1 MNKKTNAFLALG
13 VFFSMCTIA
22 QENQQLTVETLDE
35 VVLTDSRFEL
45 KRENSGKTVITI
57 SQEEIEKN
65 QGRSVAELI
74 NTKSGIEINGTRSN
88 AGQNLGVFVRGGRSR
103 QVLVIIDGVQVS
115 DPSQING
122 EYDLRLLSLG
132 NIEKIEVIK
141 GAAST
146 LYGSGAAA
154 AVINITTKKASDK
167 DVNIVINSSIG
178 TNQSQDDQDYR
189 LSDFNNSVNANGTV
203 GKFTYKAGF
212 NQQFTDGL
220 SAALVEEGEAERDAF
235 SKKSFDL
242 NLGYQFTDAFSVNV
256 FGNVTDVNSD
266 FDGGAF
272 FDSPG
277 NVFNSDQY
285 RVGLSSKYTYTNGSV
300 NLNASYSTFD
310 RAFISDF
317 PFFAEG
323 ENLILDVY
331 NKYKINNSFYTI
343 VGLNVIDNQATFEGN
358 TVDEN
363 PDFNIVDPYA
373 NVVYVSDF
381 GLNINAGARLNNHS
395 EYGSNFV
402 YNINP
407 SYTYKFGEGSYVKPF
422 GSYSTSFITPSLNQ
436 LFGNFGPNPEL
447 DPEENLT
454 VEGGVEVKLGKN
466 FRASALYFDREA
478 TDVILFDFE
487 AGYFNSEEDVNTS
500 GIEVEIQASPV
511 KNLSLTANYTYIDN
525 ENDAILIPESKANL
539 LVGYDF
545 SPRTFASVGFQ
556 YTDDRL
562 ANDFREFP
570 AAEVTLESFSLVN
583 LAFGHTLKNDKLRFL
598 LSVDNLLNEDY
609 QDVFGFTSRGT
620 NVKLGVT
627 LNLL

>member
-1 MNKKTNAFLALG
+1 M
-13 VFFSMCTIA
+13 
-22 QENQQLTVETLDE
+22 
-35 VVLTDSRFEL
+35 
-45 KRENSGKTVITI
+45 
-57 SQEEIEKN
+57 
-65 QGRSVAELI
+65 I
-74 NTKSGIEINGTRSN
+74 NTKSGIEINGSRSA
-88 AGQNLGVFVRGGRSR
+88 AGQNLGVFVRGGRNR

-154 AVINITTKKASDK
+154 AVINITTKKAGD
-167 DVNIVINSSIG
+167 DAVNVVLNSSFG

-189 LSDFNNSVNANGTV
+189 LSDFNNNVNVNGTL

-220 SAALVEEGEAERDAF
+220 SAALVEEGEGERDDF
-235 SKKSFDL
+235 SKKSFDV
-242 NLGYQFTDAFSVNV
+242 NLGYKFSNAFSVNV
-256 FGNVTDVNSD
+256 FGNVTDINSD

-272 FDSPG
+272 FDAPG

-285 RVGLSSKYTYTNGSV
+285 RVGVSSKYKYTNGSV
-300 NLNASYSTFD
+300 NLNASYSTFERD
-310 RAFISDF
+310 FVSAF
-317 PFFAEG
+317 PFSAEG
-323 ENLILDVY
+323 ENFILDIY
-331 NKYKINNSFYTI
+331 NKYTFNKSFYTI
-343 VGLNVIDNQATFEGN
+343 VGLNVIDNQVTFEGN
-358 TVDEN
+358 TVNEN
-363 PDFNIVDPYA
+363 PDFNIIDPYA

-381 GLNINAGARLNNHS
+381 GLNVNVGGRLNNHS
-395 EYGSNFV
+395 EYGSNFT

-422 GSYSTSFITPSLNQ
+422 GSYSTSFITPSLSQ
-436 LFGNFGPNPEL
+436 LFGNFGPNPDL

-454 VEGGVEVKLGKN
+454 IEGGVEVKLGKN
-466 FRASALYFDREA
+466 FRASALYFDREE

-487 AGYFNSEEDVNTS
+487 AGYFNNPEEVNTS
-500 GIEVEIQASPV
+500 GIEVEVLATPV

-525 ENDAILIPESKANL
+525 ENNAVLIPESKANFV
-539 LVGYDF
+539 VGYDF
-545 SPRTFASVGFQ
+545 SPRTFASIAYQ

-562 ANDFREFP
+562 ANDFRDFP
-570 AAEVTLESFSLVN
+570 ATEVTLESFSLVN
-583 LAFGHTLKNDKLRFL
+583 LVFSHALKNDKWRFL
-598 LSVDNLLNEDY
+598 VSVDNVLNEDY
-609 QDVFGFTSRGT
+609 QDVFGFTTRGA
-620 NVKLGVT
+620 NVRLGVT

>member
-13 VFFSMCTIA
+13 VLFSMHAVA
-22 QENQQLTVETLDE
+22 QEQEPKVETLEE

-74 NTKSGIEINGTRSN
+74 NTKSGIEINGSRSN
-88 AGQNLGVFVRGGRSR
+88 AGQNLGVFVRGGRNR

-154 AVINITTKKASDK
+154 AVINITTKKAGD
-167 DVNIVINSSIG
+167 DAVNVVLNSSFG

-189 LSDFNNSVNANGTV
+189 LSDFNNNVNVNGTL

-220 SAALVEEGEAERDAF
+220 SAALVEEGEGERDDF
-235 SKKSFDL
+235 SKKSFDV
-242 NLGYQFTDAFSVNV
+242 NLGYKFSNAFSVNV
-256 FGNVTDVNSD
+256 FGNVTDINSD

-272 FDSPG
+272 FDAPG

-285 RVGLSSKYTYTNGSV
+285 RVGVSSKYKYANGSV
-300 NLNASYSTFD
+300 NLNASYSTFERD
-310 RAFISDF
+310 FVSAF
-317 PFFAEG
+317 PFSAEG
-323 ENLILDVY
+323 ENFILDVY
-331 NKYKINNSFYTI
+331 NKYTFNKSFYTI
-343 VGLNVIDNQATFEGN
+343 VGLNVIDNQVTFEGN
-358 TVDEN
+358 TVNEN
-363 PDFNIVDPYA
+363 PDFNIIDPYA

-381 GLNINAGARLNNHS
+381 GLNVNVGGRLNNHS
-395 EYGSNFV
+395 EYGSNFT

-422 GSYSTSFITPSLNQ
+422 GSYSTSFITPSLSQ
-436 LFGNFGPNPEL
+436 LFGNFGPNPDL

-454 VEGGVEVKLGKN
+454 IEGGVEVKLGKN
-466 FRASALYFDREA
+466 FRASALYFDREE

-487 AGYFNSEEDVNTS
+487 AGYFNNPEEVNTS
-500 GIEVEIQASPV
+500 GIEVEVQATPV

-525 ENDAILIPESKANL
+525 ENNAVLIPESKANFV
-539 LVGYDF
+539 VGYDF
-545 SPRTFASVGFQ
+545 SPRTFASIAYQ

-562 ANDFREFP
+562 ANDFRDFP
-570 AAEVTLESFSLVN
+570 ATEVTLESFSLVN
-583 LAFGHTLKNDKLRFL
+583 LVFSHALKNDKWRFL
-598 LSVDNLLNEDY
+598 VSVDNVLNEDY
-609 QDVFGFTSRGT
+609 QDVFGFTTRGA
-620 NVKLGVT
+620 NVRLGVT

>member
-13 VFFSMCTIA
+13 VLFSMCVTA
-22 QENQQLTVETLDE
+22 QEQEPKVETLEE
-35 VVLTDSRFEL
+35 VVLTDSRFAL

-57 SQEEIEKN
+57 SKDEIEKN

-74 NTKSGIEINGTRSN
+74 NTKSGIEINGSRSN
-88 AGQNLGVFVRGGRSR
+88 AGQNLGVFVRGGRNR

-167 DVNIVINSSIG
+167 AVNVVLNSSIG

-189 LSDFNNSVNANGTV
+189 LSDFNNSVNVNGTL
-203 GKFTYKAGF
+203 GKFSYKAGF

-220 SAALVEEGEAERDAF
+220 SSALVEEGEGERDDF
-235 SKKSFDL
+235 SKKSFDV
-242 NLGYQFTDAFSVNV
+242 NLGYKFTNSFSVNV
-256 FGNVTDVNSD
+256 FGNVTDINSD

-272 FDSPG
+272 FDAPG

-285 RVGLSSKYTYTNGSV
+285 RVGVSSKYKYTNGSV
-300 NLNASYSTFD
+300 NLNASYSTFERD
-310 RAFISDF
+310 FVSAF
-317 PFFAEG
+317 PFSAEG
-323 ENLILDVY
+323 ENIIIDVY
-331 NKYKINNSFYTI
+331 NKYTFNKSFYTI
-343 VGLNVIDNQATFEGN
+343 VGLNVIDNQVTFEGN
-358 TVDEN
+358 TVNEN
-363 PDFNIVDPYA
+363 PDFNIIDPYA

-395 EYGSNFV
+395 EYGSNFT

-407 SYTYKFGEGSYVKPF
+407 SYTYSFGEGSYVKPF
-422 GSYSTSFITPSLNQ
+422 GSYSTSFITPSLSQ
-436 LFGNFGPNPEL
+436 LFGNFGPNPDL

-454 VEGGVEVKLGKN
+454 IEGGVEVKLGKN
-466 FRASALYFDREA
+466 FRASALYFDREES
-478 TDVILFDFE
+478 DVILFDFE
-487 AGYFNSEEDVNTS
+487 AGYFNTEEDVNTS
-500 GIEVEIQASPV
+500 GVEVEVQATPV

-525 ENDAILIPESKANL
+525 ENNAVLIPESKANFV
-539 LVGYDF
+539 VGYDF
-545 SPRTFASVGFQ
+545 TPRTFASIAYQ

-570 AAEVTLESFSLVN
+570 ATEVTLESFSLVN
-583 LAFGHTLKNDKLRFL
+583 LVFSHALKNDKWRFL
-598 LSVDNLLNEDY
+598 VSVDNVLNEDY
-609 QDVFGFTSRGT
+609 QDVFGFTTRGA

>member
-13 VFFSMCTIA
+13 VLCSMFATA
-22 QENQQLTVETLDE
+22 QQEQEPKVETLEE
-35 VVLTDSRFEL
+35 VVLTDSRFAL

-57 SQEEIEKN
+57 SKDEIEKN

-74 NTKSGIEINGTRSN
+74 NTKSGIEINGSRSN

-154 AVINITTKKASDK
+154 AVINITTKKAGD
-167 DVNIVINSSIG
+167 DAVNVVLSSSVG

-189 LSDFNNSVNANGTV
+189 LSDFNNSVNVNGTLN
-203 GKFTYKAGF
+203 KFTYKAGY

-220 SAALVEEGEAERDAF
+220 SAAIVEEGEGERDDF
-235 SKKSFDL
+235 SRKSFDV

-256 FGNVTDVNSD
+256 FGNVTDISSD

-272 FDSPG
+272 ADAPG
-277 NVFNSDQY
+277 NVFESDQY
-285 RVGLSSKYTYTNGSV
+285 RVGLSSKYSYTKGSI
-300 NLNASYSTFD
+300 NLNASYSTFE
-310 RAFISDF
+310 RNFISSF
-317 PFFAEG
+317 PFSAEG

-331 NKYKINNSFYTI
+331 NKYTFNNSFYTI
-343 VGLNVIDNQATFEGN
+343 IGLNVIDNQVTFEGN
-358 TVDEN
+358 TVDET
-363 PDFNIVDPYA
+363 PDFNIIDPYA

-381 GLNINAGARLNNHS
+381 GLNINVGARYNNHS
-395 EYGSNFV
+395 EYGSNFT
-402 YNINP
+402 YNANP

-422 GSYSTSFITPSLNQ
+422 GSYSTSFITPSLSQ
-436 LFGNFGPNPEL
+436 LFGNFGPNPDL

-454 VEGGVEVKLGKN
+454 IEGGVEVKLGKN

-487 AGYFNSEEDVNTS
+487 AGYFNNPEEVNTS
-500 GIEVEIQASPV
+500 GIEVEVNATPV

-525 ENDAILIPESKANL
+525 ENDAVLIPESKGNFV
-539 LVGYDF
+539 VGYDF
-545 SPRTFASVGFQ
+545 SPRTFASIAYQ

-562 ANDFREFP
+562 ANDFRDFP

-583 LAFGHTLKNDKLRFL
+583 LAFGHTLKNDKWRFL
-598 LSVDNLLNEDY
+598 VSVDNVLNEDY
-609 QDVFGFTSRGT
+609 QDVFGFTSRGA

>member
-1 MNKKTNAFLALG
+1 MNKKTNAFVALG
-13 VFFSMCTIA
+13 MLFSVCTYA
-22 QENQQLTVETLDE
+22 QENQQPTVETLEE
-35 VVLTDSRFEL
+35 VVLTDSRFAL

-57 SQEEIEKN
+57 SKEEIEKN

-74 NTKSGIEINGTRSN
+74 NTKSGIEVNGSRSN
-88 AGQNLGVFVRGGRSR
+88 AGQNLGVFVRGGRNR

-154 AVINITTKKASDK
+154 AVINITTKDAGDEA
-167 DVNIVINSSIG
+167 VNVVINSSVG

-189 LSDFNNSVNANGTV
+189 LSDFNNSVNVNGTLD
-203 GKFTYKAGF
+203 KFTYKAGY

-220 SAALVEEGEAERDAF
+220 SAALIEEGEAERDAF

-242 NLGYQFTDAFSVNV
+242 NLGYQFTDAFSVNI
-256 FGNVTDVNSD
+256 FGNITDINSD

-272 FDSPG
+272 FDAPG
-277 NVFNSDQY
+277 NEFNSDQY
-285 RVGLSSKYTYTNGSV
+285 RVGISSTYKYNKGSV
-300 NLNASYSTFD
+300 HLNASYSTFD

-331 NKYKINNSFYTI
+331 NKYTINNSFYTI

-395 EYGSNFV
+395 EYGSNFT

-454 VEGGVEVKLGKN
+454 IEGGVEVKLGKN
-466 FRASALYFDREA
+466 FRASALYFDREE
-478 TDVILFDFE
+478 TDVIQFDFE
-487 AGYFNSEEDVNTS
+487 AGYFNSEEVVNTS
-500 GIEVEIQASPV
+500 GIEVEVNATPV

-525 ENDAILIPESKANL
+525 ENNAVLIPESKANFS
-539 LVGYDF
+539 VGYDF
-545 SPRTFASVGFQ
+545 SPRTFASVAYQ

-570 AAEVTLESFSLVN
+570 ATEVTLESFSLVN
-583 LAFGHTLKNDKLRFL
+583 LAFGHTLKNEKWRFL
-598 LSVDNLLNEDY
+598 LSVDNVLNEDY
-609 QDVFGFTSRGT
+609 QDVFGFTSRGA

>member
-1 MNKKTNAFLALG
+1 MKKKSNAFLAVGILC
-13 VFFSMCTIA
+13 SMFASA
-22 QENQQLTVETLDE
+22 QQDQQPKVETLEE
-35 VVLTDSRFEL
+35 VVLTDSRFAL

-57 SQEEIEKN
+57 SKDEIEKN

-74 NTKSGIEINGTRSN
+74 NTKSGIEINGSRSN
-88 AGQNLGVFVRGGRSR
+88 AGQNLGVFVRGGRNR

-132 NIEKIEVIK
+132 NIEKIEIIK

-154 AVINITTKKASDK
+154 AVINITTKKATDEA
-167 DVNIVINSSIG
+167 INVVVSSSIG

-189 LSDFNNSVNANGTV
+189 LSDFNNSVDVNGTLN
-203 GKFTYKAGF
+203 KFTYKAGY

-220 SAALVEEGEAERDAF
+220 SAAIVEEGEGERDDF
-235 SKKSFDL
+235 SRKSFDV

-256 FGNVTDVNSD
+256 FGNVTDINSD
-266 FDGGAF
+266 FDGGSFA
-272 FDSPG
+272 DVTGS
-277 NVFNSDQY
+277 VFKSDQY
-285 RVGLSSKYTYTNGSV
+285 RVGLSSTYKYTNGSV
-300 NLNASYSTFD
+300 NVNASYSTFE
-310 RAFISDF
+310 RNFISDF
-317 PFFAEG
+317 PFSAEG

-331 NKYKINNSFYTI
+331 NKYTFNKSFYTI
-343 VGLNVIDNQATFEGN
+343 IGLNVIDNQVTFEGN
-358 TVDEN
+358 TVNEN
-363 PDFNIVDPYA
+363 PDFNIIDPYA

-381 GLNINAGARLNNHS
+381 GLNINVGARLNNHS
-395 EYGSNFV
+395 EYGSNFT
-402 YNINP
+402 YNVNP

-422 GSYSTSFITPSLNQ
+422 GSYSTSFITPSISQ

-454 VEGGVEVKLGKN
+454 IEGGVEVKLGKN
-466 FRASALYFDREA
+466 FRASALYFDREE
-478 TDVILFDFE
+478 TDVILFDFTE
-487 AGYFNSEEDVNTS
+487 GYFNNPDEVNTS
-500 GIEVEIQASPV
+500 GIEVEVNATPL

-525 ENDAILIPESKANL
+525 ENEAVLIPESKGSFV
-539 LVGYDF
+539 VGYDF
-545 SPRTFASVGFQ
+545 SPRTFASVAYQ

-562 ANDFREFP
+562 ANDFRDFP
-570 AAEVTLESFSLVN
+570 ATVVTLESFSLVN
-583 LAFGHTLKNDKLRFL
+583 LAFGHTLKNDKWRFL
-598 LSVDNLLNEDY
+598 VSVDNVLNEDY
-609 QDVFGFTSRGT
+609 QDVFGFTTRGA

>member
-13 VFFSMCTIA
+13 VFFSMCMTA
-22 QENQQLTVETLDE
+22 QETQEPTVETLDE
-35 VVLTDSRFEL
+35 VVLTDSRFAL

-74 NTKSGIEINGTRSN
+74 NTKSGIEVNGTRSN
-88 AGQNLGVFVRGGRSR
+88 AGQNLGVFVRGGRNR

-167 DVNIVINSSIG
+167 AVNVVINSSVG

-235 SKKSFDL
+235 SKKSFDV
-242 NLGYQFTDAFSVNV
+242 NLGYQFTDAFSINV

-285 RVGLSSKYTYTNGSV
+285 RVGVSSKYTYGKGSV

-331 NKYKINNSFYTI
+331 NKYTINNSFYTI

-358 TVDEN
+358 AVDEN

-381 GLNINAGARLNNHS
+381 GLNINAGARFNNHS
-395 EYGSNFV
+395 EYGSNV
-402 YNINP
+402 TYNINP
-407 SYTYKFGEGSYVKPF
+407 SYTYKFGEGSYIKPF

-466 FRASALYFDREA
+466 FRASALYFDREE

-487 AGYFNSEEDVNTS
+487 AGYFNNPEEVNTS
-500 GIEVEIQASPV
+500 GIEVEINATPV
-511 KNLSLTANYTYIDN
+511 KNLSVTANYTYIDN
-525 ENDAILIPESKANL
+525 ENNAVLIPESKANL

-570 AAEVTLESFSLVN
+570 ATEVTLESFSLVN
-583 LAFGHTLKNDKLRFL
+583 LAFGHTLKNDKWRFL